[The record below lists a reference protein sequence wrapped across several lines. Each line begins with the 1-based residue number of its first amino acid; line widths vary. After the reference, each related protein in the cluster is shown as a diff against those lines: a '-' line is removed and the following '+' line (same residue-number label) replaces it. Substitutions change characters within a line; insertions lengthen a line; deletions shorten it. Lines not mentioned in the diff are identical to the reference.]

1 MKKFMSLP
9 LAGVAVMALSG
20 CGGSDGGCYDDCYE
34 PEPLPPL
41 EVTYYLQTYYDDGVD
56 AYYEGVEFVYYECDS
71 GIADVTNFYGAFTI
85 EEGDYCVF
93 YDLDDTLSYEYM
105 NGYGVL
111 YIGATISG
119 NIAVPGLEYQCDS
132 GQFGHTDLDG
142 AFTFDSLY
150 VSSVSDGDVCGFDFF
165 F

>member
-1 MKKFMSLP
+1 MKKTMSLS
-9 LAGVAVMALSG
+9 LAGVAVLALSG
-20 CGGSDGGCYDDCYE
+20 CSDNDNNCHDDCYE
-34 PEPLPPL
+34 PPPPL

-85 EEGDYCVF
+85 EEGDYCTF
-93 YDLDDTLSYEYM
+93 YDLDDTLSWEYDI
-105 NGYGVL
+105 L

-119 NIAVPGLEYQCDS
+119 NIAISGVEYQCDS
-132 GQFGHTDLDG
+132 GLFGNTDLDG
-142 AFTFDSLY
+142 AFIFDPEY
-150 VSSVSDGDVCGFDFF
+150 VSPVSDGDVCDFDFF